1 LLGNVRDV
9 LGKSNGFSHSTDF
22 FVGRDE
28 IAFGFR
34 GTVFVL
40 GTGEFPC
47 TARVAIAGGDDGV
60 QLRAVEEGVRN
71 CTDSRG
77 VITVLI
83 VGEGSPF

>member
-1 LLGNVRDV
+1 LLGNVGDV
-9 LGKSNGFSHSTDF
+9 LGKSNGFGHSTNF

-40 GTGEFPC
+40 GASEFPC
-47 TARVAIAGGDDGV
+47 TARVAITGGDDSV
-60 QLRAVEEGVRN
+60 ELRAVEEGVRD

-77 VITVLI
+77 VITVLV
-83 VGEGSPF
+83 VGKGSPF